1 MIRINLLPIKKSR
14 RAEALRTE
22 LTLAGIGL
30 LAVVVIA
37 ALIQVFMLARQN
49 EAEAENGRLT
59 KKIEEMQA
67 VVTRVEEIEALKVD
81 LQKKLQVIKELKANK
96 SGPVRLLD
104 ELAQATPEKLQVTS
118 VEEKGGLIKMAG
130 VSVSNEVIS
139 QFLSNLEGSPY
150 FREVYLKT
158 IEGIKLKT
166 FSVTMRLIVPGTGDA
181 AATDSKKGTKGAKG
195 ANDKSEG

>member
-30 LAVVVIA
+30 LAVVVLA

-104 ELAQATPEKLQVTS
+104 ELAQATP
-118 VEEKGGLIKMAG
+118 
-130 VSVSNEVIS
+130 
-139 QFLSNLEGSPY
+139 
-150 FREVYLKT
+150 
-158 IEGIKLKT
+158 
-166 FSVTMRLIVPGTGDA
+166 
-181 AATDSKKGTKGAKG
+181 
-195 ANDKSEG
+195 